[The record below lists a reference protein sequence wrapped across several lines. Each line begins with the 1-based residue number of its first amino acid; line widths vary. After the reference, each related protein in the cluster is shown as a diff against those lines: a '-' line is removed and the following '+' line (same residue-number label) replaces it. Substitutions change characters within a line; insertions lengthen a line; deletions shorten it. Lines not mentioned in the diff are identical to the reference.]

1 MLDVGTVIGGYRVV
15 SHLATGGMGEI
26 YKVVHVDRGTT
37 HALKYL
43 PLANS
48 RIRKRLQR
56 EADLQTKL
64 SHPNVVTLT
73 EVIDVNGDPGL
84 VMEFVDG
91 PSLARWLRDHK
102 PTLEESERL
111 FRGVVSGVGHAHRK
125 GMVHRDLK
133 PSNILLAR
141 TPEGIA
147 PKVADFGI
155 AKALSDEGQE
165 KLTRTGHSLGSP
177 AYMAP
182 EQITN
187 AHGVDQRADIFA
199 LGCLLYELVCGER
212 AFKGD
217 DTLEVL
223 NAVSHGHY
231 TPPEQVKADLPKRF
245 TVTIKRCMARD
256 ARERF
261 PNCEDLVDSLG
272 GDTLVDEDG
281 PKGRPAG
288 IEQDTEP
295 RERPWSM
302 EKTRPMSVPPMP
314 RAAVEGVAGIVLTVI
329 VLAAALLLG
338 VLGAWAILG

>member
-1 MLDVGTVIGGYRVV
+1 VLDSGALIGGYRVV

-26 YKVVHVDRGTT
+26 YKVVHVARGTT

-84 VMEFVDG
+84 VMEYVDG
-91 PSLARWLRDHK
+91 PPLSRWLRDHT
-102 PTLEESERL
+102 PSIEEAERI
-111 FRGVVSGVGHAHRK
+111 FRCVVSGVAHAHKK
-125 GMVHRDLK
+125 GLVHRDLK
-133 PSNILLAR
+133 PSNILLLR
-141 TPEGIA
+141 TPGGIV

-155 AKALSDEGQE
+155 AKAVADEGQE

-187 AHGVDQRADIFA
+187 AHGVDQRADLFA
-199 LGCLLYELVCGER
+199 LGCLLYELVCHER

-217 DTLEVL
+217 DTLDVL
-223 NAVSHGHY
+223 NAVSMGLY
-231 TPPEQVKADLPKRF
+231 TPLAQVKPDLPPRFVATIHRCLEREPKKRF
-245 TVTIKRCMARD
+245 A
-256 ARERF
+256 
-261 PNCEDLVDSLG
+261 NCEELVDCLG
-272 GDTLVDEDG
+272 GDTLIEGDTPQGRHRVVEDVTL
-281 PKGRPAG
+281 PRRMSPN
-288 IEQDTEP
+288 IET
-295 RERPWSM
+295 
-302 EKTRPMSVPPMP
+302 TRPMAPSG
-314 RAAVEGVAGIVLTVI
+314 RQAAFEGVAGVALTAIVLV
-329 VLAAALLLG
+329 AALLVG

>member
-1 MLDVGTVIGGYRVV
+1 LLDAGAVISGYRVV

-84 VMEFVDG
+84 VMEFIDG
-91 PSLARWLRDHK
+91 PSLSRWLRDHT
-102 PTLEESERL
+102 PSIEEAERL
-111 FRGVVSGVGHAHRK
+111 FRCVVSGVAHAHKK
-125 GMVHRDLK
+125 GLVHRDLK

-141 TPEGIA
+141 TTDGII

-155 AKALSDEGQE
+155 AKALADEGQE

-187 AHGVDQRADIFA
+187 AHGVDQRADLFA
-199 LGCLLYELVCGER
+199 LGCLLYELVCHER

-217 DTLEVL
+217 DTLDVL
-223 NAVSHGHY
+223 NAVSMGQF
-231 TPPEQVKADLPKRF
+231 TPLAQVKPDLPPRF
-245 TVTIKRCMARD
+245 VATIHRCLERD
-256 ARERF
+256 AARRF
-261 PNCEDLVDSLG
+261 ASCEDLLDSLG
-272 GDTLVDEDG
+272 GDTLVEGDTPRGRHRVVEDV
-281 PKGRPAG
+281 
-288 IEQDTEP
+288 
-295 RERPWSM
+295 
-302 EKTRPMSVPPMP
+302 TRPRRGAPNMETTRPIGQPG
-314 RAAVEGVAGIVLTVI
+314 RQAAFEGVAGIAVTAI
-329 VLAAALLLG
+329 VLVVALLVG